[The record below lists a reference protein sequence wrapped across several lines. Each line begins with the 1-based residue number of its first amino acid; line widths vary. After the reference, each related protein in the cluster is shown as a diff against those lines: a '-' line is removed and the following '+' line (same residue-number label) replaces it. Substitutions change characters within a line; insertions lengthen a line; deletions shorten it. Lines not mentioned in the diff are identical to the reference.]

1 MFNWLIT
8 IFAGSYPVTWHFY
21 NYGNYESMLAVKVL
35 AFWMILTW
43 VGITYL
49 LLRWLNILGLRPEV
63 ANWLRVQGQIRL
75 LVRQWKL
82 TSCSRGKPCLF
93 TVTSHTAGKCL
104 RRDKDDDTHS
114 GRGRGLYA
122 NVDQSPLSGR
132 GHVTPLDKSG
142 RLSLNCHNHTTV
154 RSSYAS
160 FVRRLDTTTDS
171 PRTLTAYWS

>member
-1 MFNWLIT
+1 
-8 IFAGSYPVTWHFY
+8 
-21 NYGNYESMLAVKVL
+21 
-35 AFWMILTW
+35 MILTW

-132 GHVTPLDKSG
+132 GHVTTLDQ
-142 RLSLNCHNHTTV
+142 
-154 RSSYAS
+154 
-160 FVRRLDTTTDS
+160 
-171 PRTLTAYWS
+171 